1 METIENIYFN
11 MPAAIDN
18 IVAIEL
24 FPPSGDEEED
34 SENFN
39 WRKTNMALLYY
50 PGHVQITDYQTGKNL
65 IRAIR
70 QWIELG
76 SYYEGLI

>member
-34 SENFN
+34 SMVFCRRE
-39 WRKTNMALLYY
+39 TNMAKLFY
-50 PGHVQITDYQTGKNL
+50 PGHIQITDYQTGKNL

-70 QWIELG
+70 QWIEQS